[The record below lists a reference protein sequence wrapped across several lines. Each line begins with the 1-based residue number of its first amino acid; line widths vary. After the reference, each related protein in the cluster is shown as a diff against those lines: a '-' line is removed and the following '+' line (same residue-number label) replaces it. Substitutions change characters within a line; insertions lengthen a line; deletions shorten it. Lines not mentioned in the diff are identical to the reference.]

1 MSLENLPP
9 MPIQSVHDCKG
20 QCCFMQST
28 NPEKD
33 GWRDGYCLDCV
44 TEMDRAEFRDDPANW
59 TREER
64 EQHAREIEGDSR
76 MREDKA
82 NRDEP

>member
-44 TEMDRAEFRDDPANW
+44 TESDAADMRAEREL
-59 TREER
+59 TREELW
-64 EQHAREIEGDSR
+64 EMGKEEAADAE
-76 MREDKA
+76 MRRDKED
-82 NRDEP
+82 RP

>member
-44 TEMDRAEFRDDPANW
+44 TESDAADMRAEREL
-59 TREER
+59 TREELW
-64 EQHAREIEGDSR
+64 EMGKEEAADAEIRRDK
-76 MREDKA
+76 ED
-82 NRDEP
+82 RP